1 MAYSFY
7 NQNMSTLSNI
17 LIIHAALDK
26 GETADTTAL
35 DKGETADTTET
46 TADTTETTADTTAL
60 DKGETADTTADT
72 TETTTDT
79 TETTA
84 DTTALDKGEIS
95 DTTAFTIPREVMSRV
110 MKTDYGKFVVTNSI
124 PCLRVVLED
133 GTISSAKVASD
144 GVVILTAPAKG
155 KLIID
160 GTLDIE
166 CNY

>member
-17 LIIHAALDK
+17 LVIHAALDK

-35 DKGETADTTET
+35 DKGETADTT
-46 TADTTETTADTTAL
+46 
-60 DKGETADTTADT
+60 
-72 TETTTDT
+72 
-79 TETTA
+79 
-84 DTTALDKGEIS
+84 
-95 DTTAFTIPREVMSRV
+95 AFIIPREVMYRV
-110 MKTDYGKFVVTNSI
+110 MKTSYGKFVVTNSI
-124 PCLRVVLED
+124 ACLRVVLAD
-133 GTISSAKVASD
+133 GTISSAKVSSD
-144 GVVILTAPAKG
+144 GVVTLTAPATG

>member
-7 NQNMSTLSNI
+7 NPYMSTLSNI

-26 GETADTTAL
+26 GETADTT
-35 DKGETADTTET
+35 ETTE
-46 TADTTETTADTTAL
+46 TTETTADTTAL
-60 DKGETADTTADT
+60 DKGETADTTALDKG
-72 TETTTDT
+72 E
-79 TETTA
+79 TA
-84 DTTALDKGEIS
+84 DTTA
-95 DTTAFTIPREVMSRV
+95 DTIADTTADTAADTTADTADITAFTIPREVMARV
-110 MKTDYGKFVVTNSI
+110 MKTSYGKFVVTNSI

-133 GTISSAKVASD
+133 GTISSAKVSSD
-144 GVVILTAPAKG
+144 GVVTLTAPAKG

>member
-26 GETADTTAL
+26 GETADTTSL
-35 DKGETADTTET
+35 DKGE
-46 TADTTETTADTTAL
+46 TADTTAL

-72 TETTTDT
+72 TAGITTNT
-79 TETTA
+79 TAETTA
-84 DTTALDKGEIS
+84 
-95 DTTAFTIPREVMSRV
+95 DTTAFTIPREVMARI
-110 MKTDYGKFVVTNSI
+110 MKTSYGKFVVTNSI
-124 PCLRVVLED
+124 PCLRVVLAD
-133 GTISSAKVASD
+133 GTISSAKVTSD
-144 GVVILTAPAKG
+144 GVVTLSAPATG

>member
-7 NQNMSTLSNI
+7 NQNMSTLSNV

-26 GETADTTAL
+26 CETADTTAVTT
-35 DKGETADTTET
+35 ETTAGITTDSTET
-46 TADTTETTADTTAL
+46 TADTT
-60 DKGETADTTADT
+60 DTTADT
-72 TETTTDT
+72 TDT
-79 TETTA
+79 TVTTA
-84 DTTALDKGEIS
+84 N
-95 DTTAFTIPREVMSRV
+95 TTAFTIPSEVMARV
-110 MKTDYGKFVVTNSI
+110 MKTSYGKFVVTNSI

-133 GTISSAKVASD
+133 GTISSASVAST
-144 GVVILTAPAKG
+144 GVVTLIAPAKG

>member
-1 MAYSFY
+1 MAYSF
-7 NQNMSTLSNI
+7 QNPYMSTLSNI
-17 LIIHAALDK
+17 LIIHATLDK

-35 DKGETADTTET
+35 DKGEIS
-46 TADTTETTADTTAL
+46 DTTAL
-60 DKGETADTTADT
+60 DKGETADTTDT
-72 TETTTDT
+72 TA
-79 TETTA
+79 ETTA
-84 DTTALDKGEIS
+84 

-124 PCLRVVLED
+124 PCLRVVLAD
-133 GTISSAKVASD
+133 GTISSAKVSSD
-144 GVVILTAPAKG
+144 GVVTLTAPAKG

>member
-1 MAYSFY
+1 MAYSFK

-35 DKGETADTTET
+35 DEGETADT
-46 TADTTETTADTTAL
+46 AD
-60 DKGETADTTADT
+60 
-72 TETTTDT
+72 TTDT
-79 TETTA
+79 TAETTA
-84 DTTALDKGEIS
+84 ETTV

-124 PCLRVVLED
+124 PCLRVVLAD
-133 GTISSAKVASD
+133 GTISSASVAST
-144 GVVILTAPAKG
+144 GVVTLTSPATG
-155 KLIID
+155 KLIIY

>member
-1 MAYSFY
+1 MAYSFQ

-26 GETADTTAL
+26 GEIADTTAL
-35 DKGETADTTET
+35 DKGETADITTLDEG
-46 TADTTETTADTTAL
+46 EIADTTAL
-60 DKGETADTTADT
+60 DKGETADITTLDEGETADT
-72 TETTTDT
+72 TT
-79 TETTA
+79 
-84 DTTALDKGEIS
+84 LDKGETA

-124 PCLRVVLED
+124 PCLRVVLAD
-133 GTISSAKVASD
+133 GTISSAKVSSD
-144 GVVILTAPAKG
+144 GVVTLTAPATG

>member
-1 MAYSFY
+1 MAYSFR

-35 DKGETADTTET
+35 DKGETADTTAGITADTTET
-46 TADTTETTADTTAL
+46 TADTTETTAGITADTTETTADTTAL
-60 DKGETADTTADT
+60 DKGETADTTA
-72 TETTTDT
+72 
-79 TETTA
+79 
-84 DTTALDKGEIS
+84 
-95 DTTAFTIPREVMSRV
+95 FTIPSEVMARV
-110 MKTDYGKFVVTNSI
+110 MKTSYGKFVVTNSI
-124 PCLRVVLED
+124 PCLRVVLAD
-133 GTISSAKVASD
+133 GTISSAKVTSD
-144 GVVILTAPAKG
+144 GVVTLTAPAKG

>member
-26 GETADTTAL
+26 GET
-35 DKGETADTTET
+35 TET
-46 TADTTETTADTTAL
+46 TA
-60 DKGETADTTADT
+60 
-72 TETTTDT
+72 
-79 TETTA
+79 
-84 DTTALDKGEIS
+84 
-95 DTTAFTIPREVMSRV
+95 DTTAFTIPREVMARV
-110 MKTDYGKFVVTNSI
+110 MKTSYGKFVVTNSI

-133 GTISSAKVASD
+133 GTISSAKVSSD
-144 GVVILTAPAKG
+144 GVVTLTAPATG